1 MVAHFHYVL
10 SMGAVFAIF
19 AAFYFW
25 APKIMGKTYNDF
37 LGKLHFWT
45 MFVGVLQ
52 DSPISKILAIFYN
65 LFKNI
70 KSFLILF
77 CVLFLKTTH
86 KKRICQHKLYNFMV
100 NK

>member
-1 MVAHFHYVL
+1 
-10 SMGAVFAIF
+10 MGAVFALF
-19 AAFYFW
+19 AGFYYW
-25 APKIMGKTYNDF
+25 TPKIIGLSYNEF
-37 LGKLHFWT
+37 LGKVHFWT

-77 CVLFLKTTH
+77 CLLFLKTTN